1 MTPKIC
7 TSIDQS
13 KKLMEL
19 GVNTNTADMSYIYDF
34 ECGRHICELVAY
46 KNVIIPKY
54 AESDKINNKIP
65 AWSISALLSLIP
77 SYLGEFEEGIDFGLS
92 KSINGEWYSAHYL
105 QWQEDGS
112 LAPIKTVTGDT
123 VVDAVYEMLC
133 WLLENKK
140 L

>member
-1 MTPKIC
+1 M
-7 TSIDQS
+7 
-13 KKLMEL
+13 KLGL
-19 GVNTNTADMSYIYDF
+19 DINTADMFYLNDGISAKLMW
-34 ECGRHICELVAY
+34 EHLP
-46 KNVIIPKY
+46 NVKK
-54 AESDKINNKIP
+54 ETV

-77 SYLGEFEEGIDFGLS
+77 PYLGKFEEGIDFGLS